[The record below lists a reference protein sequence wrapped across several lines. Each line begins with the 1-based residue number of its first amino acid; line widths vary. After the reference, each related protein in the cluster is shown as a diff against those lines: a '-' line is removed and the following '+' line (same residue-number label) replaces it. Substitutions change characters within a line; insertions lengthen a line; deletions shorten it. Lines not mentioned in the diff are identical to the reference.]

1 MPFDLVKERIEPKVI
16 DNKKAEKY
24 LADLEKDLSN
34 KMDLNSIAEKY
45 GIEVASANAV
55 SFGAGY
61 IPSLGFEPNVN
72 AVASVLD
79 TNVLSKPFKGNNG
92 VFVVKVV
99 NKTTAPS
106 KTDFSDEQN
115 QAMIN
120 FMSRLYSQDQQ
131 TDYILEALIQ
141 KAKIEDY
148 RYRYF

>member
-1 MPFDLVKERIEPKVI
+1 
-16 DNKKAEKY
+16 
-24 LADLEKDLSN
+24 
-34 KMDLNSIAEKY
+34 
-45 GIEVASANAV
+45 
-55 SFGAGY
+55 
-61 IPSLGFEPNVN
+61 
-72 AVASVLD
+72 
-79 TNVLSKPFKGNNG
+79 
-92 VFVVKVV
+92 VFIVKVV